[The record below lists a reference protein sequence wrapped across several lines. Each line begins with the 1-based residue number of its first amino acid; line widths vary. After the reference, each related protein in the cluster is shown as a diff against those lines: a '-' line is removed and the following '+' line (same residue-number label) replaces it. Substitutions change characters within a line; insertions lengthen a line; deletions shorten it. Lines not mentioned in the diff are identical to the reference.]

1 MILVHMCGHSFCSHF
16 GLHWVFTM
24 SRLLKVIGLLCRISS
39 VVQGSFA
46 KETYNSKEPTNRI
59 LVFTGWALRR
69 PALYLSD
76 HELFAGDT
84 QIEEEEQETMH
95 DDAQGGVGCQ
105 GCEEPMW
112 IV

>member
-1 MILVHMCGHSFCSHF
+1 MIGFF
-16 GLHWVFTM
+16 
-24 SRLLKVIGLLCRISS
+24 CRISS
-39 VVQGSFA
+39 VLQGSFA
-46 KETYNSKEPTNRI
+46 KETYNFKEPTNRI

-105 GCEEPMW
+105 GCDEPMW